1 MFDHFATLSMKGLM
15 TSKEALTK
23 HRQQVADQSTQIR
36 QVVLTKGKHNEC
48 RKNTNSRKLNFKR
61 YS

>member
-36 QVVLTKGKHNEC
+36 
-48 RKNTNSRKLNFKR
+48 
-61 YS
+61 